1 MLLTEQD
8 AKTKWC
14 WQPRNAENKCK
25 ASGCAMWRWWPIADP
40 IEQGYCGL
48 ASAPLTME
56 DIHPPLLQSF
66 DSTLLEAQTEIIAAE
81 KRKR

>member
-14 WQPRNAENKCK
+14 WQPRNAEMRCK
-25 ASGCAMWRWWPIADP
+25 ASDCAMWRWWPCPVDASKTY
-40 IEQGYCGL
+40 GYCGL
-48 ASAPLTME
+48 AGAPLVVA
-56 DIHPPLLQSF
+56 PLQLMQ
-66 DSTLLEAQTEIIAAE
+66 AQTEITSTTN